1 MAAEALE
8 NAGSQMDVEIYVET
22 KGSAGISAID
32 DAIIATADAAI
43 FAADIGVRGRDRFEH
58 LSIYEVGV
66 KVAINQPFEVINEAI
81 ERAKTRVEKQTE
93 ILEESDRQSHLSE
106 KSANRASAT
115 TSIRQWLMTGM
126 SYAIPAIA
134 VGGACD
140 P

>member
-58 LSIYEVGV
+58 LPIYEVGV

-93 ILEESDRQSHLSE
+93 ILETSDRQSHLSE
-106 KSANRASAT
+106 KSASL
-115 TSIRQWLMTGM
+115 SLIH
-126 SYAIPAIA
+126 I
-134 VGGACD
+134 
-140 P
+140 